1 MVTEINLPFLA
12 VGPAGP
18 AHLAMPFERAALERM
33 CEPLLDRT
41 FEPCQR
47 ALADAE
53 LTAADI
59 DVVILVGGQTR
70 MPRVQALVAEFFGRE
85 ASRNVNPDEVVAVG
99 AAIQAG
105 VLTGDVQEVLL
116 LDVTPLSLGVETAGG
131 VFTKLLPRN
140 TTVPCR
146 ATEIFTTA
154 VDNQPFVNVHVLQGE
169 REMAADNKS
178 LANFE
183 LTGIPPAPR
192 GVPKLELAF
201 DIDAD
206 GLLTVTARDAGTGR
220 VQKVTVMPTSGLS
233 DGDISRLVQESVDMA
248 DDDQVRRALA
258 DARNRAE
265 SLLYSAERAI
275 EEFGAMLDPD
285 ELASIKDEIAA
296 CKQVIETGELA
307 EVEASVAML
316 EQSAQRIGEAIY
328 ATAAQPSEVGEE

>member
-1 MVTEINLPFLA
+1 MA
-12 VGPAGP
+12 Q
-18 AHLAMPFERAALERM
+18 
-33 CEPLLDRT
+33 PLLART
-41 FEPCQR
+41 LAPCQR

-53 LTAADI
+53 MIASDI

-70 MPRVQALVAEFFGRE
+70 MPRVQSLVAEMFGRE

-105 VLTGDVQEVLL
+105 VLTGDIQEVLL

-131 VFTKLLPRN
+131 VFTRLLPRN

-178 LANFE
+178 LAHFE

-192 GVPKLELAF
+192 GLPKIELAF

-206 GLLTVTARDAGTGR
+206 GLLTVSARDLGTGR
-220 VQKVTVMPTSGLS
+220 EQKVTVLPTSGLS
-233 DGDISRLVQESVDMA
+233 EADIARLVQESEEMA
-248 DDDQVRRALA
+248 EFDQARRALV

-265 SLLYSAERAI
+265 SLLYSAERALG
-275 EEFGAMLDPD
+275 EFGGMLDPD
-285 ELASIKDEIAA
+285 EMAQITAEIAE
-296 CKQVIETGELA
+296 CKAVIDTGQLA
-307 EVEASVAML
+307 EVEEAVERL

-328 ATAAQPSEVGEE
+328 ASAGSADADGGS